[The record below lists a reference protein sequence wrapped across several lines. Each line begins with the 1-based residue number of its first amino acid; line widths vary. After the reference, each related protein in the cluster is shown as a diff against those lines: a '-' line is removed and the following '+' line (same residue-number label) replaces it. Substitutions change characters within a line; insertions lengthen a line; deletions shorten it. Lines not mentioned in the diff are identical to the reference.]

1 MTEEFYQL
9 SKLNTEFIEHL
20 RNRTINAILVVSIS
34 YIIALVFLVIT
45 LITSQTSYCFFAF
58 VIPLLVYVW
67 LITYGGIKHI
77 NNYYGFRSTIEGI
90 ILYKKRRED
99 YASLTSVLIL
109 IFFISSIIRLIIEI
123 SNLRIINTE
132 LNFRSKQE

>member
-1 MTEEFYQL
+1 LTEEFYQL

-34 YIIALVFLVIT
+34 FIIALVLLVIT
-45 LITSQTSYCFFAF
+45 FITSQIIYCFFAF

-77 NNYYGFRSTIEGI
+77 NNFYGFKRTTEGI

-109 IFFISSIIRLIIEI
+109 IFFISSIIRLISEI
-123 SNLRIINTE
+123 RNLRIINTE
-132 LNFRSKQE
+132 LSFRSKQE